1 MFGME
6 CKIAK
11 SAVFFLLLKEK
22 KRKKKNAPTVI
33 FAEACEIRQCHPIAW
48 THSSP
53 PQVPAC
59 LSSEPSA
66 RWPSRP
72 CSAPRG
78 AAASLWHWLC
88 ATSASPLGRWRPTPA
103 STPCPSQKQTTRRC
117 SSQVCWNLTAYART
131 GPAAFFFFFL
141 ILHDSQC
148 VEKSCGWEH
157 NVLWW
162 DSTPAG
168 FITSLQWRQRAVSVE
183 NKRVGGERLASF
195 LKHALLLSYFSLH
208 GNQQWWLWA
217 AAHFKARSLL
227 WWLSVSLLVLQVVWV
242 SSGWGSPNSWGKT
255 SSSVCS
261 LVTHA

>member
-78 AAASLWHWLC
+78 AAVSLWHWLC

-141 ILHDSQC
+141 
-148 VEKSCGWEH
+148 SCMTV
-157 NVLWW
+157 NVL
-162 DSTPAG
+162 
-168 FITSLQWRQRAVSVE
+168 RKV
-183 NKRVGGERLASF
+183 VGGNIMCSGGIQ
-195 LKHALLLSYFSLH
+195 H
-208 GNQQWWLWA
+208 QQDL
-217 AAHFKARSLL
+217 
-227 WWLSVSLLVLQVVWV
+227 
-242 SSGWGSPNSWGKT
+242 
-255 SSSVCS
+255 
-261 LVTHA
+261 